1 MYKGSGIFE
10 LTKNVLPRKKIFG
23 IPRRNWIECIIFTGV
38 VEAVKAPALYVY
50 VNGIYM
56 ENNIEDQNFLEA
68 IGYRIIGV
76 R

>member
-1 MYKGSGIFE
+1 
-10 LTKNVLPRKKIFG
+10 
-23 IPRRNWIECIIFTGV
+23 
-38 VEAVKAPALYVY
+38 LYVY

>member
-1 MYKGSGIFE
+1 MEIAIKVENQDELELFNKMYGQ
-10 LTKNVLPRKKIFG
+10 
-23 IPRRNWIECIIFTGV
+23 
-38 VEAVKAPALYVY
+38 EAVKAPALYVY